1 MRMTRFVVRGESFT
15 EYARYGKRS
24 RTKEDD
30 ELFEREDKGLPPIR
44 TDNWGHICVDGVER
58 DGCAGRG
65 R

>member
-1 MRMTRFVVRGESFT
+1 MRGESFT

-44 TDNWGHICVDGVER
+44 TDNWGHACVDGVER
-58 DGCAGRG
+58 DGCGRS